1 MLTLTTNEKYEL
13 NDCLKQQNSKVQ
25 VQSMTLKLKS
35 GRNVILTK
43 FDDAYYATQINNQSC
58 KLSLNIYPVNHTCQ
72 TIMPKSYENIVKTY
86 QNVDQDNYPDNDDW
100 HIIVCAGADQKYC
113 RYCISDKLKMIRN
126 LNFDEF
132 YGDGVVD

>member
-13 NDCLKQQNSKVQ
+13 NDWLKQQNSKVQ

-35 GRNVILTK
+35 GRNVIITK
-43 FDDAYYATQINNQSC
+43 FADAYYAMQINKQSC
-58 KLSLNIYPVNHTCQ
+58 KLSLNVYPVEDTCQ
-72 TIMPKSYENIVKTY
+72 TIMPNRYENIVQTY
-86 QNVDQDNYPDNDDW
+86 QSVDKDNYPDSDDW

-113 RYCISDKLKMIRN
+113 RQCISDKLKMIRD
-126 LNFDEF
+126 LTFDEF